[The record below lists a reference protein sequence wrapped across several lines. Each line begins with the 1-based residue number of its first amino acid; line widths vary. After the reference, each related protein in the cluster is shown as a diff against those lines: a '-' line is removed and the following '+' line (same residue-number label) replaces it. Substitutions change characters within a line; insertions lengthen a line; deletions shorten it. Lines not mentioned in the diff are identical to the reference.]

1 MQKYKYFAGCG
12 RGAFIKMTEEWTNTS
27 FFDKKRS
34 DFVKIKSD
42 LLCFSSR
49 LFACK
54 AEKM

>member
-1 MQKYKYFAGCG
+1 MQKYKYFVGCG
-12 RGAFIKMTEEWTNTS
+12 RWAFIKMTEEWTNTS

-49 LFACK
+49 LFARE